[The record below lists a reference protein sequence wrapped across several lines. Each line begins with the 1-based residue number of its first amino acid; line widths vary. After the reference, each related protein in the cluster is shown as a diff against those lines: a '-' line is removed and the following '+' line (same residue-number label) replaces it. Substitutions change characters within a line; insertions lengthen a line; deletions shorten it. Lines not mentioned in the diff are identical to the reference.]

1 MKVNISHSV
10 DLDEVLSSTYSFYKK
25 ESERL
30 KETAS
35 ETLSRLER
43 PFDDDGLGEVLQAIK
58 NYREASKRFDEKL
71 VEISNILIGYANIRY
86 KLQAPPE
93 QMENTAEEEKN
104 D

>member
-30 KETAS
+30 KETTS

-58 NYREASKRFDEKL
+58 NYREASQRFDEKL
-71 VEISNILIGYANIRY
+71 VEISNI
-86 KLQAPPE
+86 
-93 QMENTAEEEKN
+93 
-104 D
+104 